1 MTELLVS
8 VRSRD
13 ECVTALQT
21 AVGVIDVKEPA
32 RGSLGAAD
40 MSVIREVVALVAG
53 RRRVSV
59 ALGELRDFDLPR
71 QAGLP
76 AVDYLKLGLAGCADW
91 PAWRTAWHA
100 AWQRLPRGSRR
111 VAVAYA
117 DATVA
122 RAPHWTE
129 VLEAGRAC
137 GCSVL
142 LLDTYDK
149 SAGGLLD
156 WLDRAELEQL
166 RQATRQAAMRV
177 ALAGSLTRRQVTL
190 LLELAPDFVAVRGA
204 VCAGGRNAR
213 LSATC
218 IEQLLADLA
227 PRAAQ

>member
-1 MTELLVS
+1 MTQLLVS

-21 AVGVIDVKEPA
+21 SVDVIDVKEPA

-40 MSVIREVVALVAG
+40 MSVIREIVELVAG

-59 ALGELRDFDLPR
+59 ALGELRDLDALR
-71 QAGLP
+71 LAGLP
-76 AVDYLKLGLAGCADW
+76 AVDYLKIGLAGCADW
-91 PAWRTAWHA
+91 PAWRSAWHA
-100 AWQRLPRGSRR
+100 AWRRVPRGSQR

-117 DATVA
+117 DATA
-122 RAPHWTE
+122 ACAPHWSE

-149 SAGGLLD
+149 SAGGLFD
-156 WLDRAELEQL
+156 WFDRAQLEQL
-166 RQATRQAAMRV
+166 RQATRQAAMQV
-177 ALAGSLTRRQVTL
+177 ALAGSLTRRQVMVL
-190 LLELAPDFVAVRGA
+190 AELAPDFVAVRGA
-204 VCAGGRNAR
+204 ACAGQRNAR

-218 IEQLLADLA
+218 IEELLADLA
-227 PRAAQ
+227 PGVAQ